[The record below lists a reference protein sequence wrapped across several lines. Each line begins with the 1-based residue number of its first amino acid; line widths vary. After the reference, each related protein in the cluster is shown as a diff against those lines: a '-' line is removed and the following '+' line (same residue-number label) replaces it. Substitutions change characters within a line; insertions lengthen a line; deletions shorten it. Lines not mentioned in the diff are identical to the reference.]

1 MKDPSTPLFD
11 IVLKALAQ
19 TVGREKN
26 DRRIRKQEMKPLS
39 SRMTSLSTQKTPGGL
54 QKERPELTSQHNVHG
69 MQGQHTK
76 PPSCRSNSENQ
87 SEMKPNKS
95 CRK

>member
-26 DRRIRKQEMKPLS
+26 DRRIRKQEMKPAVFPDDVIVYAEDP
-39 SRMTSLSTQKTPGGL
+39 RGA
-54 QKERPELTSQHNVHG
+54 
-69 MQGQHTK
+69 TK
-76 PPSCRSNSENQ
+76 RAAGTN
-87 SEMKPNKS
+87 
-95 CRK
+95 